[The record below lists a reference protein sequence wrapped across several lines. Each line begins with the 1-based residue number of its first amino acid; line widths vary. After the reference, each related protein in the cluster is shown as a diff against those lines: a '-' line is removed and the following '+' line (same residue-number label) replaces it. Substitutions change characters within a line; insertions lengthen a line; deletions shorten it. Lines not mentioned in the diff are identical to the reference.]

1 MYKATLKA
9 LDISIESYSDRDK
22 EKAKKINS
30 VESEIDKM
38 HKKYRDL
45 HIKRLHEGTCSA
57 YAGAIFLDLLSNL
70 EINAKSD
77 RAMQAC
83 VKVANFPF
91 LKEVTDFDFDFQPAI
106 NKQQILDL
114 MTLRFIENKENILFV
129 GSSGVGKTH
138 LATSIGIECAKHRY
152 STYFISFQDLISQL
166 KKALSENRL
175 DIRLRHFCKYK
186 ILIIDE
192 IGYLPIDIDAANLFF
207 QLISKRYEKHCTII
221 TTNTNFSKWSDIFG
235 NSVIANAILDRL
247 LHHSHI
253 ISVKGPSYRTKS
265 KLEHLESSLTKM

>member
-1 MYKATLKA
+1 MNNYVKLLNNLEELGLLNIKA
-9 LDISIESYSDRDK
+9 SIDK
-22 EKAKKINS
+22 YIDLINS
-30 VESEIDKM
+30 GNKSIVDALYE
-38 HKKYRDL
+38 
-45 HIKRLHEGTCSA
+45 
-57 YAGAIFLDLLSNL
+57 LSNL

-83 VKVANFPF
+83 VKANFPF

-114 MTLRFIENKENILFV
+114 MTLIFIENKENILFV

-192 IGYLPIDIDAANLFF
+192 IGYLPIDIDAAN
-207 QLISKRYEKHCTII
+207 CTII

>member
-1 MYKATLKA
+1 MNNYVKLLNNLEELGLLNIKA
-9 LDISIESYSDRDK
+9 SIDK
-22 EKAKKINS
+22 YIDLINS
-30 VESEIDKM
+30 GNKSIVDALYE
-38 HKKYRDL
+38 
-45 HIKRLHEGTCSA
+45 
-57 YAGAIFLDLLSNL
+57 LSNL

-253 ISVKGPSYRTKS
+253 ISVKVAR
-265 KLEHLESSLTKM
+265 E

>member
-1 MYKATLKA
+1 MNNYVKLLNNLEELGLLNIKA
-9 LDISIESYSDRDK
+9 SIDK
-22 EKAKKINS
+22 YIDLINS
-30 VESEIDKM
+30 GNKSIVDALYE
-38 HKKYRDL
+38 
-45 HIKRLHEGTCSA
+45 
-57 YAGAIFLDLLSNL
+57 LSNL
-70 EINAKSD
+70 GINAKSD

-247 LHHSHI
+247 LHHFHI
-253 ISVKGPSYRTKS
+253 IYVKGPSYRTKS

>member
-1 MYKATLKA
+1 MNNYVKLLNNLEELGLLNIKA
-9 LDISIESYSDRDK
+9 SIDK
-22 EKAKKINS
+22 YIDLINS
-30 VESEIDKM
+30 GNKSIVDALYE
-38 HKKYRDL
+38 
-45 HIKRLHEGTCSA
+45 
-57 YAGAIFLDLLSNL
+57 LSNL

-253 ISVKGPSYRTKS
+253 ISVKGTVKFFLGIEFY
-265 KLEHLESSLTKM
+265 EF

>member
-1 MYKATLKA
+1 MNNYVKLLNNLEELGLLNIKA
-9 LDISIESYSDRDK
+9 SIDK
-22 EKAKKINS
+22 YIDLINS
-30 VESEIDKM
+30 GNKSIVDALYE
-38 HKKYRDL
+38 
-45 HIKRLHEGTCSA
+45 
-57 YAGAIFLDLLSNL
+57 LSNL

-207 QLISKRYEKHCTII
+207 QLISKRY
-221 TTNTNFSKWSDIFG
+221 
-235 NSVIANAILDRL
+235 
-247 LHHSHI
+247 
-253 ISVKGPSYRTKS
+253 
-265 KLEHLESSLTKM
+265 